1 MSARTIDLPSR
12 LVPPVALAVTLLVA
26 SLVAACSIGK
36 PVAQPATYVIEAGTP
51 PARLSGA
58 HDKEVVRMGYV
69 RVASAFSGN
78 SLVYRTDDVTFV
90 ADPYQAFISDPRAM
104 LGNQMAAWLDRAG
117 PFKAVTQSDSA
128 VSATYTL
135 EPTVSELYGDFRPG
149 QPAAA
154 VMTVQFALVGSD
166 IGSSLVFERTISR
179 RVPLDGASPGALV
192 RGYDRALSEILT
204 ELAGELAARKLR

>member
-1 MSARTIDLPSR
+1 
-12 LVPPVALAVTLLVA
+12 
-26 SLVAACSIGK
+26 
-36 PVAQPATYVIEAGTP
+36 
-51 PARLSGA
+51 
-58 HDKEVVRMGYV
+58 
-69 RVASAFSGN
+69 
-78 SLVYRTDDVTFV
+78 VTFV

-104 LGNQMAAWLDRAG
+104 LGNQMADWLDRAG

-135 EPTVSELYGDFRPG
+135 EPTVSELYGDFRPA

-166 IGSSLVFERTISR
+166 VGSSLVFERTISR
-179 RVPLDGASPGALV
+179 RVPLDRASPDALV

>member
-1 MSARTIDLPSR
+1 MSVRNLALASR
-12 LVPPVALAVTLLVA
+12 LVLPMTLAVAL
-26 SLVAACSIGK
+26 LVAACSIGK
-36 PVAQPATYVIEAGTP
+36 PVAQPTTYVIEAETP

-58 HDKEVVRMGYV
+58 HDKEVLRMGYV
-69 RVASAFSGN
+69 RVAAAFSGN

-90 ADPYQAFISDPRAM
+90 SDPYQAFISDPRAM

-117 PFKAVTQSDSA
+117 PFKAVTQPDSA
-128 VSATYTL
+128 LSATYTL

-149 QPAAA
+149 KPAAA
-154 VMTVQFALVGSD
+154 VMTVQFALIGSD
-166 IGSSLVFERTISR
+166 VGSSLVFERTISR
-179 RVPLDGASPGALV
+179 RVPLDRASADALV

>member
-1 MSARTIDLPSR
+1 MSVRNLALASR
-12 LVPPVALAVTLLVA
+12 LVLPMTLAVAL
-26 SLVAACSIGK
+26 LVAACSIGK
-36 PVAQPATYVIEAGTP
+36 PVAQPTTYVVEAEAP

-58 HDKEVVRMGYV
+58 HDKEVLRMGYV
-69 RVASAFSGN
+69 RVAAAFSGN

-90 ADPYQAFISDPRAM
+90 SDPYQAFISDPRAM

-117 PFKAVTQSDSA
+117 PFKAVTQPDSA
-128 VSATYTL
+128 LSATYTL

-149 QPAAA
+149 KPAAA
-154 VMTVQFALVGSD
+154 VMTVQFALIGSD
-166 IGSSLVFERTISR
+166 VGSSLVFERTISR
-179 RVPLDGASPGALV
+179 RVPLDRASADALV

>member
-1 MSARTIDLPSR
+1 MSVRNLALASSLVLPMT
-12 LVPPVALAVTLLVA
+12 LAVAL
-26 SLVAACSIGK
+26 LVAACSIGK
-36 PVAQPATYVIEAGTP
+36 PVAQPTTYVIEAETP

-58 HDKEVVRMGYV
+58 HDKEVLRMGYV
-69 RVASAFSGN
+69 RVAAAFSGN

-90 ADPYQAFISDPRAM
+90 SDPYQAFISDPRAM

-117 PFKAVTQSDSA
+117 PFKAVTQPDSA
-128 VSATYTL
+128 LSATYTL

-149 QPAAA
+149 KPAAA
-154 VMTVQFALVGSD
+154 VMTVQFALIGSD
-166 IGSSLVFERTISR
+166 VGSSLVFERTISR
-179 RVPLDGASPGALV
+179 RVPLDRASADALV

>member
-1 MSARTIDLPSR
+1 MSVRNL
-12 LVPPVALAVTLLVA
+12 ALASSLVLPMTLAVA

-36 PVAQPATYVIEAGTP
+36 PVAQPTTYVIEAETP

-58 HDKEVVRMGYV
+58 HDKEVLRMGYV
-69 RVASAFSGN
+69 RVAAAFSGN

-90 ADPYQAFISDPRAM
+90 SDPYQAFISDPRAM

-117 PFKAVTQSDSA
+117 PFKAVTQPDSA
-128 VSATYTL
+128 LSATYTL

-149 QPAAA
+149 KPAAA
-154 VMTVQFALVGSD
+154 VMTVQFALIGSD
-166 IGSSLVFERTISR
+166 VGSSLVFERTISR
-179 RVPLDGASPGALV
+179 RVPLDRASADALV